1 MVLVGKITQNDTGLV
16 TIDRLIQNETLA
28 NITATIRGSNPNTIL
43 LTSDIEIFNT
53 ENPPRW
59 YTADSTSNK
68 YSVAAINRKEAEI
81 VCFDAAG
88 NPVTNILNGC
98 LFEL

>member
-1 MVLVGKITQNDTGLV
+1 MVLVGKITQNTTDEVFIQL
-16 TIDRLIQNETLA
+16 LQNETLA
-28 NITATIRGSNPNTIL
+28 SVTPSISATNPNEIT
-43 LTSDIEIFNT
+43 LTSDVDIFNT
-53 ENPPRW
+53 DNPPRW
-59 YTADSTSNK
+59 YIAGSAGEK
-68 YSVAAINRKEAEI
+68 YALAPINRNQAQI